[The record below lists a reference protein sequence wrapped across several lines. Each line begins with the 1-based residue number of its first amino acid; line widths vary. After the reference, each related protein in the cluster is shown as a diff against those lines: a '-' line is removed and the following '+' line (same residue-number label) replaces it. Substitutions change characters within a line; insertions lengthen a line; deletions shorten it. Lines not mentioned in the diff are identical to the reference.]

1 MQVPCQDD
9 IVTVPLSRN
18 GVCVTQQCLNMSS
31 GNVGLIRFTIRE
43 NVMSTVLVVDD
54 SATLREMVCELL
66 TKSGIQVICAGDGVE
81 AKEQIQTNCPDLVVM
96 DIVMPRM
103 NGYDLCR
110 WLKNHPKCA
119 KVPVVICS
127 SKNQEF
133 DRYWGMKQGADAYI
147 AKPFHPAEL
156 VDTVKMLLRG

>member
-1 MQVPCQDD
+1 
-9 IVTVPLSRN
+9 
-18 GVCVTQQCLNMSS
+18 
-31 GNVGLIRFTIRE
+31 
-43 NVMSTVLVVDD
+43 MSTVLVVDD